1 MEVGR
6 DKINIFKDFSSLS
19 LSLSLIRREG
29 ETARGENGGGE
40 GGWEKERD
48 STAPGSEKPRTTE
61 FDNCFFHQKH

>member
-6 DKINIFKDFSSLS
+6 DKINIFKDFSS

-40 GGWEKERD
+40 GGRERERD
-48 STAPGSEKPRTTE
+48 STAPGSEKPRPTE